1 MARRTMS
8 KSRSASRSKGMS
20 RSASRSKS
28 RSRSASRSK
37 GRSRY
42 LRGGMPAPD
51 PSSYT
56 SATSYGE
63 AVNGTGDQQ
72 FSRVFDQSGPDGKF
86 QSNTAVGAQGQN
98 LGPSPSAT
106 GPMSGGKR
114 NRSRKNKK
122 GGFWGEI
129 INQAIVPLTLLG
141 LNQKGRSMTSRKKK

>member
-1 MARRTMS
+1 
-8 KSRSASRSKGMS
+8 MS
-20 RSASRSKS
+20 RGVARS
-28 RSRSASRSK
+28 RSRS
-37 GRSRY
+37 

-56 SATSYGE
+56 SASSYGSV
-63 AVNGTGDQQ
+63 VNGTGDQQ
-72 FSRVFDQSGPDGKF
+72 FDRVFDQSGPDGKF
-86 QSNTAVGAQGQN
+86 QSNSSVGAQGQN

-114 NRSRKNKK
+114 RRSRKNKK

-141 LNQKGRSMTSRKKK
+141 LNQKGRSMMSRRKH